1 MTTFERIKKATQFR
15 GSNLK
20 KVALDSGLSENA
32 LYRYNQGVEPKYATV
47 KLIADTLNVSV
58 DYLLGNT
65 DEMMPNKK
73 ASSDP
78 TEIDLDAALESKG
91 VVMRFQGK
99 ELSDKA
105 KRGILDI
112 IKLVDGD
119 ED

>member
-1 MTTFERIKKATQFR
+1 MKIDRIKQMA
-15 GSNLK
+15 K
-20 KVALDSGLSENA
+20 KQGLSLKETAMKSGIGENSI
-32 LYRYNQGVEPKYATV
+32 YRWQKQTPTTSSLQKV
-47 KLIADTLNVSV
+47 ADTLHVSV

-73 ASSDP
+73 GSSEP
-78 TEIDLDAALESKG
+78 EEIDLDTALENKG

>member
-1 MTTFERIKKATQFR
+1 MTPLGRIKEIAKNKGLSLQKLAEQAGIGVNSIYRWSTKTPSTASLQ
-15 GSNLK
+15 
-20 KVALDSGLSENA
+20 KVANVLG
-32 LYRYNQGVEPKYATV
+32 
-47 KLIADTLNVSV
+47 VSV
-58 DYLLGNT
+58 DYLLGET